1 MLSWIRSWW
10 SRPEPTPKKKEPYQ
24 GLVITVRNADEKMNI
39 NANWYGP
46 SLPLATLPA
55 DKK

>member
-10 SRPEPTPKKKEPYQ
+10 GRPTETKKKEPYE

-39 NANWYGP
+39 NANWYGT
-46 SLPLATLPA
+46 APA
-55 DKK
+55 LTPNPHMKK

>member
-10 SRPEPTPKKKEPYQ
+10 SRPTETKKKEPYE
-24 GLVITVRNADEKMNI
+24 GLVITVRNADEKINI
-39 NANWYGP
+39 NANWYGH
-46 SLPLATLPA
+46 PLATLPA